1 MRLNLKFLSSARRAG
16 KPSDIPDPRFSDP
29 HRFSLSIEQLAI
41 VASLFFSLSANT
53 LFFSSA
59 LAGRAAASPHTWLF
73 AVSVFVAITALH
85 AAGLLVL
92 LNRWTAK
99 PLLAILFLVTAAAA
113 YYMNKYTVFFNT
125 EMVRNVLKTDVKEAS
140 ELLSLGM
147 LIHILLFAVLPIL
160 VLWRIPLRYRPWK
173 RAVMVRI
180 AYIGGA
186 LLLATGAIMLVF
198 QDFSSLM
205 RNHKEV
211 RFLITPSN
219 YLISAAK
226 VFSADSSESGP
237 RIPISADA
245 RLQASWGKRSKPML
259 FVLVVGE
266 TTRAANWG
274 LNGYAHQTTPE
285 LAQLDILNFTR
296 AQSCGTNTEVSVPC
310 MFSPYGRHNYDEKE
324 IRRHESVLH
333 IIEHAGIKTLWRD
346 NQAGCK
352 GVCDGLEQQRLDDS
366 KDAELCNGDRCLD
379 EIMLKGLDA
388 EVHKAKNGNI
398 FVVLHQLGNHGPAY
412 YQRYPASLR
421 RFVPTCDTSD
431 LSKCSREQIV
441 NSYDNAV
448 LYTDHFLAKTIAF
461 LKAEQKDYNTAMWY
475 MSDHGESLGEN
486 GIYLHGL
493 PYSIAPKEQTSIP
506 MVMWFS
512 NGFLSSFHLNRDCLA
527 RKTDSPVSHDNLFH
541 TVLGMLQ
548 IDSKY
553 YDKAFDLT
561 ADCRR

>member
-1 MRLNLKFLSSARRAG
+1 LISFFSARRTRRTDTKDAAG
-16 KPSDIPDPRFSDP
+16 FA
-29 HRFSLSIEQLAI
+29 LSVEQLAI
-41 VASLFFSLSANT
+41 LASLFFSLSANY

-59 LAGRAAASPHTWLF
+59 LAGRAANAPHTWLF
-73 AVSVFVAITALH
+73 AIAIFVAITALH
-85 AAGLLVL
+85 AAGLLLV

-99 PLLAILFLVTAAAA
+99 PLLAILLLVTAAAA

-140 ELLSLGM
+140 ELLSPGM
-147 LIHILLFAVLPIL
+147 LIHLLLFAALPI
-160 VLWRIPLRYRPWK
+160 VFVWRLPLRYRPWK
-173 RAVMVRI
+173 RALLVRI
-180 AYIGGA
+180 AYIVGA
-186 LLLATGAIMLVF
+186 LLIAAGAIMLVF

-226 VFSADSSESGP
+226 VFGADSSESGP

-245 RLQASWGKRSKPML
+245 RLQASWAKRDKPML

-266 TTRAANWG
+266 TNRAANWG
-274 LNGYAHQTTPE
+274 LNGYEHQTTPE
-285 LAQLDILNFTR
+285 LAQLDVLNFKR

-310 MFSPYGRHNYDEKE
+310 MFSPYGRHDYDEKE
-324 IRRHESVLH
+324 IRRHESFLH

-379 EIMLKGLDA
+379 EILLKGLDA
-388 EVHKAKNGNI
+388 EVRKAKNGNI

-421 RFVPTCDTSD
+421 RFTPTCDTSD

-461 LKAEQKDYNTAMWY
+461 LKSEQKDYDTAMWY

-512 NGFLSSFHLNRDCLA
+512 DGFLSSFHLNKDCLTKQA
-527 RKTDSPVSHDNLFH
+527 DSPVSHDNLMH

-553 YDKAFDLT
+553 YNKTFDLT
-561 ADCRR
+561 AECRK

>member
-1 MRLNLKFLSSARRAG
+1 VRLNLNFFSSARRAG
-16 KPSDIPDPRFSDP
+16 KPSGIRDPRFSDS

-41 VASLFFSLSANT
+41 VASLFFSLSANY

-59 LAGRAAASPHTWLF
+59 LTGRAATSPHTWLF
-73 AVSVFVAITALH
+73 AASIFVAVTALH

-99 PLLAILFLVTAAAA
+99 PLLAILLLVTAAAA

-147 LIHILLFAVLPIL
+147 LIHIALFAVLPIL
-160 VLWRIPLRYRPWK
+160 VLWRIPLRHRPWK
-173 RAVMVRI
+173 RAIPVRLMYVI
-180 AYIGGA
+180 GA
-186 LLLATGAIMLVF
+186 LLLAAGAIMLVF

-205 RNHKEV
+205 RNQKEV

-226 VFSADSSESGP
+226 VLNADTTENQP

-245 RLQASWGKRSKPML
+245 KLQAGWAKRSKPML

-285 LAQLDILNFTR
+285 LSQLDILNFTR

-310 MFSPYGRHNYDEKE
+310 MFSPYGRHDYDEKE
-324 IRRHESVLH
+324 IRRHESFLH

-379 EIMLKGLDA
+379 EILLKGLDA

-412 YQRYPASLR
+412 YQRYPAALR
-421 RFVPTCDTSD
+421 RFTPTCDTSD
-431 LSKCSREQIV
+431 LSKCTREQIV
-441 NSYDNAV
+441 NSYDNGV

-461 LKAEQKDYNTAMWY
+461 LKAQQKDYDTAMWY
-475 MSDHGESLGEN
+475 LSDHGESLGEN

-493 PYSIAPKEQTSIP
+493 PYSIAPKEQTHIP

-512 NGFLSSFHLNRDCLA
+512 NGFLSSFHLNRNCLES
-527 RKTDSPVSHDNLFH
+527 KTDSPVSQDNLFH

-553 YDKAFDLT
+553 YEKTFDLT

>member
-1 MRLNLKFLSSARRAG
+1 LNFFSFARRTG
-16 KPSDIPDPRFSDP
+16 KPSDFEDSRLSASS
-29 HRFSLSIEQLAI
+29 RFSLSIEQLAI
-41 VASLFFSLSANT
+41 IASVFFSLSANY

-59 LAGRAAASPHTWLF
+59 LAGRAASSPHSWLF
-73 AVSVFVAITALH
+73 AAAIFIAVTALH

-92 LNRWTAK
+92 LNRWTAR
-99 PLLAILFLVTAAAA
+99 PLLTILLVVTAAAS

-140 ELLSLGM
+140 ELFSLGM
-147 LIHILLFAVLPIL
+147 LVHILLFAVLPIA
-160 VLWRIPLRYRPWK
+160 VLWRMPLRYRPWK
-173 RAVMVRI
+173 RASVVRV
-180 AYIGGA
+180 AYVIGA
-186 LLLATGAIMLVF
+186 LLLAAGAIMLVF

-245 RLQASWGKRSKPML
+245 KLQASWAKRSKPML

-266 TTRAANWG
+266 TNRAANWG
-274 LNGYAHQTTPE
+274 LNGYERQTTPE
-285 LAQLDILNFTR
+285 LAQLDVLNFKR

-310 MFSPYGRHNYDEKE
+310 MFSPYGRHDYDEKK
-324 IRRHESVLH
+324 IRRHESFLH

-352 GVCDGLEQQRLDDS
+352 GVCDGLEQQRLDDG

-379 EIMLKGLDA
+379 EILLNGLDA
-388 EVHKAKNGNI
+388 EVRKAKNGNI

-421 RFVPTCDTSD
+421 RFTPTCDTSD

-461 LKAEQKDYNTAMWY
+461 LKSEQKDYDTAMWY

-493 PYSIAPKEQTSIP
+493 PYSIAPREQTSIP
-506 MVMWFS
+506 MVMWLS
-512 NGFLSSFHLNRDCLA
+512 DGFLSSFHLNRDCLA
-527 RKTDSPVSHDNLFH
+527 RQTDSPVSHDNLFH

-548 IDSKY
+548 IDSQY
-553 YDKAFDLT
+553 YNKTFDLT
-561 ADCRR
+561 AQCRK

>member
-1 MRLNLKFLSSARRAG
+1 LTLFPFARRTA
-16 KPSDIPDPRFSDP
+16 PRPDSKASPRFA
-29 HRFSLSIEQLAI
+29 LSIEQLAI
-41 VASLFFSLSANT
+41 LASLFFSLSANT

-59 LAGRAAASPHTWLF
+59 LAGRPPGSPHTWLF
-73 AVSVFVAITALH
+73 AISIFVAITALH
-85 AAGLLVL
+85 AAGLFVV

-99 PLLAILFLVTAAAA
+99 PLLAILLVVTALAA
-113 YYMNKYTVFFNT
+113 YYMSKYTVFFNT

-140 ELLSLGM
+140 ELLSPGM
-147 LIHILLFAVLPIL
+147 LLHLLLFAVLPVI
-160 VLWRIPLRYRPWK
+160 VVWRLPLRYRPWR
-173 RAVMVRI
+173 RALMVRI
-180 AYIGGA
+180 AYIVGA
-186 LLLATGAIMLVF
+186 LLLAAGAIMLVF

-205 RNHKEV
+205 RNQKEV

-219 YLISAAK
+219 YLVSAAK
-226 VFSADSSESGP
+226 VLSADTSESGP

-245 RLQASWGKRSKPML
+245 KLQQSWAKRSKPML

-310 MFSPYGRHNYDEKE
+310 MFSPYGRHDYDEKE
-324 IRRHESVLH
+324 IRRHESFLH

-366 KDAELCNGDRCLD
+366 KDPELCNGDRCLD
-379 EIMLKGLDA
+379 EILLKGLDA
-388 EVHKAKNGNI
+388 EVRKAKNGNI

-421 RFVPTCDTSD
+421 RFTPTCDTSD

-461 LKAEQKDYNTAMWY
+461 LKAEQKDYDTAMWY

-493 PYSIAPKEQTSIP
+493 PYSIAPKEQVSIP

-512 NGFLSSFHLNRDCLA
+512 NGFLSSFDLDKSCLA
-527 RKTDSPVSHDNLFH
+527 KKTDSPVSHDNLIH

-553 YDKAFDLT
+553 YNKTFDLT
-561 ADCRR
+561 ADCRK